1 MHKLQKYILNN
12 LSMLFFSIF
21 IPLFAIA
28 SLIFLIKM
36 ATYTAVIQLNIWEM
50 TKLYIFVIPDVL
62 FYTLPFSFFI
72 AVSLTLFRLSND
84 NEIIVLF
91 SLGIHPN
98 FILKTLL
105 KPALILTILLLLNF
119 LVLYPHA
126 KILSKNFYLYKKSEA
141 QFNLS
146 ASEFGHSFGN
156 WLLYIGKNNPDET
169 FEDVF
174 LFKKNVENNQ
184 EVLISAKHAKIIN
197 EFNILRLELSNGE
210 GYSYSEEKFTQINF
224 ETMYINDYLTT
235 DLHKYETPLEFWT
248 SDINKHKKKKILI
261 RNTLMSFL
269 PLLTL
274 FLAAS
279 IGIVHIRH
287 NKGKTYLYLFL
298 SIIIYYETII
308 LLQKPLGYSIIPI
321 FIFLWSISTYFIY
334 KKVIVDRF

>member
-12 LSMLFFSIF
+12 LSVLFMSIF

-28 SLIFLIKM
+28 SVIFLIKM

-50 TKLYIFVIPDVL
+50 AKLYIFVVPDVL

-84 NEIIVLF
+84 NEIIVMF
-91 SLGIHPN
+91 SLGIHPS

-105 KPALILTILLLLNF
+105 KPALILTILLLMNF

-126 KILSKNFYLYKKSEA
+126 KTLSKNFYLYKKSEA

-146 ASEFGHSFGN
+146 ASEFGHSFGQ
-156 WLLYIGKNNPDET
+156 WLLYIGKDNPDET
-169 FEDVF
+169 YEDVF
-174 LFKKNVENNQ
+174 LFNKNSKDGSEI
-184 EVLISAKHAKIIN
+184 LISAKHAKIITDK
-197 EFNILRLELSNGE
+197 NILKLQLRDGE
-210 GYSYSEEKFTQINF
+210 GYSYSKEKFSQIDF
-224 ETMYINDYLTT
+224 DVMYINDSLTA
-235 DLHKYETPLEFWT
+235 DLFKYEPPLEFWT
-248 SDINKHKKKKILI
+248 SEFNKEKKKKILI

-274 FLAAS
+274 FIAAS

-287 NKGKTYLYLFL
+287 NKGRIYLYLFL

-308 LLQKPLGYSIIPI
+308 LAQRSLGYYTIPLFITLWTII
-321 FIFLWSISTYFIY
+321 SYYIY
-334 KKVIVDRF
+334 KKVIVEKF

>member
-1 MHKLQKYILNN
+1 MDRLQKYILDN
-12 LSMLFFSIF
+12 LSILFFSIF

-50 TKLYIFVIPDVL
+50 TKLYIFVVPDVL

-105 KPALILTILLLLNF
+105 KPASILTVLLLLNF

-126 KILSKNFYLYKKSEA
+126 KTLSKNFYLYKSSEA
-141 QFNLS
+141 KFNLS
-146 ASEFGHSFGN
+146 ASEFGHSFGD

-174 LFKKNVENNQ
+174 LFKKNGQDGQ

-197 EFNILRLELSNGE
+197 KSNVLRLELTDGE
-210 GYSYSEEKFTQINF
+210 GYSYSKEKFSQINF
-224 ETMYINDYLTT
+224 DVMYINDSLTT
-235 DLHKYETPLEFWT
+235 SLIKYEHPIEFWT
-248 SDINKHKKKKILI
+248 SDINKKKKKKILI
-261 RNTLMSFL
+261 RNTLMSLL

-279 IGIVHIRH
+279 IGIVHVRH
-287 NKGKTYLYLFL
+287 NKGKVYLYLFL
-298 SIIIYYETII
+298 SIIIYYEGII
-308 LLQKPLGYSIIPI
+308 LMQRSLGYYTIPVFLSI
-321 FIFLWSISTYFIY
+321 WSITTYYIY
-334 KKVIVDRF
+334 KKIIVDKF